1 MTTSQQLLLQKR
13 NIGSYKQELAKSDLI
28 TFRFEMNTSS
38 VKLKEEIQF
47 KGKDSNENPGTV

>member
-38 VKLKEEIQF
+38 VKLKEEI
-47 KGKDSNENPGTV
+47 